1 MLKHVFFCLLFLI
14 PSSTYASGIAK
25 FKGIDNGKPYTLSLE
40 YLNRNTS
47 RIDIDDN
54 SDVDSYLLFNNN
66 QGQVVTAYQGNTLVM
81 DLDSMSQMAQSLGV
95 MSVLGIDSES
105 LQIHVI
111 SMEPTGKKEKVAGIE
126 GEVYKL
132 TWSRNK
138 IKQQD
143 ELVVSSDRRAWEY
156 TEAWVDAID
165 AISKSSPSINI
176 QGDELLTRVSRDKIG
191 VLRLGNR
198 FRLASVQSKP
208 VSPARFVAPGTSITI
223 PGLGDLLEGL

>member
-1 MLKHVFFCLLFLI
+1 MLKHVFFFLLFLI

-47 RIDIDDN
+47 RIDMDDN
-54 SDVDSYLLFNNN
+54 SDVDSYLLFNNQ
-66 QGQVVTAYQGNTLVM
+66 QGQVVTAYQGHPLVM

-198 FRLASVQSKP
+198 FRLASVQSMP

-223 PGLGDLLEGL
+223 PGLGDLLEGM